1 MEEVVCAERS
11 GFPFGPGAWPEFWTL
26 LFWSLAT
33 PLAVRGARCE
43 RVGSRFGASGS
54 LSRPLLPR
62 VLCCLASCSRPCVLY
77 SLERTCL
84 ARCVCCGAPGAD
96 SVRGR
101 CARVSALSVAHGTR
115 VEIQKGFEHVHHINR
130 CVLRAARTS
139 LELAGVS

>member
-54 LSRPLLPR
+54 LSHPLLPR
-62 VLCCLASCSRPCVLY
+62 VLLASCSRPCVLY

-84 ARCVCCGAPGAD
+84 ARCACCGAECA
-96 SVRGR
+96 R
-101 CARVSALSVAHGTR
+101 CAGD
-115 VEIQKGFEHVHHINR
+115 
-130 CVLRAARTS
+130 
-139 LELAGVS
+139 ELA